1 MYPNHIIIMKIND
14 LKLDYYSDFLGEPE
28 IRFYTNPKNIP
39 FRRNIQ
45 KNPDGTSSEYL
56 LKQGE
61 NGIYFFSIWDGYFFF
76 LICEL
81 TNLLNPIYLPKFLK
95 DYNEC
100 EGWRWDDIPD
110 LINVNDLD
118 WSIDNF
124 SMALQKMNEDQKN
137 DWSTNSI
144 VDLIIFLKFVKEN
157 EMELRISYE

>member
-1 MYPNHIIIMKIND
+1 MKIKD

-45 KNPDGTSSEYL
+45 KNPDGALSEIT

-61 NGIYFFSIWDGYFFF
+61 NGIYFFSMWDGFFFF

-81 TNLLNPIYLPKFLK
+81 TNHLNPTYLPKFIK

-100 EGWRWDDIPD
+100 EGWRWDDID
-110 LINVNDLD
+110 LLINENDLD

-124 SMALQKMNEDQKN
+124 LITLQRMNEKQKT
-137 DWSTNSI
+137 DWNTNSI

-157 EMELRISYE
+157 EMELRISYK

>member
-1 MYPNHIIIMKIND
+1 MKIQN
-14 LKLDYYSDFLGEPE
+14 LNLDYYSDFLGEPE
-28 IRFYTNPKNIP
+28 IRFYTNSKSIP

-45 KNPDGTSSEYL
+45 KNSDGISSEYQ

-61 NGIYFFSIWDGYFFF
+61 NDIYYFSLWDGYFFF

-81 TNLLNPIYLPKFLK
+81 TKHLNPIYLPKFIK
-95 DYNEC
+95 DYDEC
-100 EGWRWDDIPD
+100 EGWRWDDIPN
-110 LINVNDLD
+110 LINENDLD

-124 SMALQKMNEDQKN
+124 SLTLKKMNENPKN
-137 DWSTNSI
+137 DWDTNSI